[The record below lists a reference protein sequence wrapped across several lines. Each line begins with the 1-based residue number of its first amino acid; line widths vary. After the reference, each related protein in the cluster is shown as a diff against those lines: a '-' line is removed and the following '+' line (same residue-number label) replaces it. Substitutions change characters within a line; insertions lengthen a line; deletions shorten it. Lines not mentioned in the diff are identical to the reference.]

1 MLRSFSLLALLAVGC
16 STTSPQVSVSGG
28 YPLTAVDVRAIEEL
42 VASRSDIPKPIQ
54 SIHTDRPNHAKVSTG
69 TLTHRVGS
77 GSLFTVAKRHGRWVI
92 DSPVE
97 EEHII
102 TP

>member
-1 MLRSFSLLALLAVGC
+1 MRSLATVVLFAVSSSC
-16 STTSPQVSVSGG
+16 AITPSVSGR
-28 YPLTAVDVRAIEEL
+28 YPLAEPDVRQIQHL
-42 VASRSDIPKPIQ
+42 VDARSDIPKPIRN
-54 SIHTDRPNHAKVSTG
+54 IYVDRANHGEVSTG

-92 DSPVE
+92 DSPVR